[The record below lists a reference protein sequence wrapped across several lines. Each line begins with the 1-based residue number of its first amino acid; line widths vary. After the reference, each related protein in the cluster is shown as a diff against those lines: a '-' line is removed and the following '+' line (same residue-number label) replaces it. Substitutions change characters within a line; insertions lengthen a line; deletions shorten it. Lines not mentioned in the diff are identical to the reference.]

1 VKLSAREH
9 FICHWLLVKIYR
21 EDKSAYP
28 KMIKAFCMMSMAISG
43 TQERKINSRIF
54 EKYRKE
60 LSKTQSVLQTGS
72 NNSQAGTMWICNLN
86 TKENKKVTNKKIPDG
101 WIAGRNKWKLP
112 VSYYKKN
119 SSIKKYQKN
128 I

>member
-1 VKLSAREH
+1 
-9 FICHWLLVKIYR
+9 
-21 EDKSAYP
+21 
-28 KMIKAFCMMSMAISG
+28 MMSMAISG